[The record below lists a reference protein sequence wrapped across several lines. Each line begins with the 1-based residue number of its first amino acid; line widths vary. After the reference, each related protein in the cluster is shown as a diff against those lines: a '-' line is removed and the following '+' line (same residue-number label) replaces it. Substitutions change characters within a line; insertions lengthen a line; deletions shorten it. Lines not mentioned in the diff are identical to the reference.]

1 MHVERAPNTLGR
13 GLVVVAAVIV
23 GALLLCGGL
32 AAWAVGSSLFM
43 SVTEKDDVRVV
54 LDRFMRRM
62 ADKDPASAYA
72 LFSSRAKRNF
82 AVAELER
89 TGRHTDYVLF
99 DGYRD
104 VEITAMTVRTG
115 VNTNP
120 NVPQGIVAEVSA
132 TVSYAGSFSGRLQA
146 VLEKEH
152 GSWMFDVFNVTVPPE
167 KVSASSPPAR

>member
-1 MHVERAPNTLGR
+1 MERAPNTLGR
-13 GLVVVAAVIV
+13 GLVVLAAVIV

-32 AAWAVGSSLFM
+32 AVLGVGSSLFM
-43 SVTEKDDVRVV
+43 SVTEKDDVRVA
-54 LDRFMRRM
+54 LERLMRRM

-72 LFSSRAKRNF
+72 LFSSRAKRNLP
-82 AVAELER
+82 VAELER
-89 TGRHTDYVLF
+89 MDRDANYALF
-99 DGYRD
+99 EGYRD
-104 VEITAMTVRTG
+104 VEITGMTVRTA

-132 TVSYAGSFSGRLQA
+132 TVSYAGGFSGSLQA

-152 GSWMFDVFNVTVPPE
+152 GSWTFDSFNVTVPPE